1 MVNNRE
7 NRGQI
12 QGKRDLVRDRAMFG
26 IRDKSETV
34 EFAHDVILAS
44 FYKNVVKLCVRKPQ
58 GNHNNCGH
66 DPNVLKNDIVGN
78 LCLLT

>member
-34 EFAHDVILAS
+34 
-44 FYKNVVKLCVRKPQ
+44 
-58 GNHNNCGH
+58 G
-66 DPNVLKNDIVGN
+66 
-78 LCLLT
+78 LLMTSYWRRFIKML